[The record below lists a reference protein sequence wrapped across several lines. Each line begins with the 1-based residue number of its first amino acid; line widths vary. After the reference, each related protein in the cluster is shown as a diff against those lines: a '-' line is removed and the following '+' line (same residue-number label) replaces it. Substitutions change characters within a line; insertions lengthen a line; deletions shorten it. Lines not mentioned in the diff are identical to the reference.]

1 MDNSLKIG
9 KKTFVSAVIILF
21 ILLIGAGILTQV
33 VPMGSYKYEMV
44 NGQSTIIP
52 DSFSFTDGERL
63 PIYKWFTAPI
73 EVLFTSEGIIIIA
86 IILFLLIIGGSIH
99 ILNKVNVLKTI
110 IDSVALK
117 FNDRKYLLIR
127 LITLIF
133 MALGAFIGI
142 FEEIIPL
149 IPLIIALSLALG
161 FDVMT
166 GLGMSLLATGFGFS
180 AAVTNPFTIGIAQKI
195 AGIPVFSGI
204 GFRLIIFAS
213 TYLIISTLLVRYAK
227 KIEKKPDES
236 IKLGKKE
243 FGKEEETKK
252 ESQKAVYWFLGC
264 TGVMVLLILL
274 STVIPFLSS
283 LNLPIIGVIFLIAG
297 IGSGL
302 LSSYSLKNVLKL
314 FLKGTVTMLPGVV
327 LILLATGVKHI
338 IQSGMIMDTILYY
351 ASGKVLNATPF
362 ASVLMVYALV
372 FVLNFFIGSGSAKA
386 FIVIPIIAPLM
397 DMIGV
402 SRQLSI
408 LAFQFGDGF
417 SNILYPT
424 NAVLLIGI
432 GLAGISY
439 TKWFKWMLKYQIIVG
454 LFSILFLWIGLKMGY

>member
-21 ILLIGAGILTQV
+21 VLLIGAGILTQV
-33 VPMGSYKYEMV
+33 VPMGSYEYE
-44 NGQSTIIP
+44 IIDGEKIIIA
-52 DSFSFTDGERL
+52 DSFSFSDGDRL
-63 PIYKWFTAPI
+63 PIYKWFTAPF
-73 EVLFTSEGIIIIA
+73 EVLFADEGIIIIC

-110 IDSVALK
+110 IDSVAFK
-117 FNDRKYLLIR
+117 FNDRKYLLIK
-127 LITLIF
+127 LIVLIF
-133 MALGAFIGI
+133 MSLGAFVGI

-149 IPLIIALSLALG
+149 IPLIISLSLALG
-161 FDVMT
+161 FDVMI

-195 AGIPVFSGI
+195 AGITVFSGAGYRI
-204 GFRLIIFAS
+204 IIFIF
-213 TYLIISTLLVRYAK
+213 TYLILSFLLVRYAK
-227 KIEKKPDES
+227 KVEKKPDKS
-236 IKLGKKE
+236 IQLKKK
-243 FGKEEETKK
+243 GSKE
-252 ESQKAVYWFLGC
+252 AVYWFVGC
-264 TGVMVLLILL
+264 TGLMILLILL
-274 STVIPFLSS
+274 SPVIPLISS
-283 LNLPIIGVIFLIAG
+283 LNLPIIGVLFLISG

-302 LSSYSLKNVLKL
+302 LSSHSLKDVLKL
-314 FLKGTVTMLPGVV
+314 FIDGTVTMLPGVV
-327 LILLATGVKHI
+327 LILLATGVKHV
-338 IQSGMIMDTILYY
+338 IQSGMIMDSILYY
-351 ASGKVLNATPF
+351 ASERVMDATPF
-362 ASVLMVYALV
+362 ASILMVYLLV
-372 FVLNFFIGSGSAKA
+372 FILNFFIGSGSAKA

-402 SRQLSI
+402 SRQMSI

-439 TKWFKWMLKYQIIVG
+439 TKWFKWMFKYQIIMG
-454 LFSILFLWIGLKMGY
+454 LFSILFLWIGLQIGY

>member
-9 KKTFVSAVIILF
+9 KKTFVSAAIILF
-21 ILLIGAGILTQV
+21 VLLICSGILTQI

-44 NGQSTIIP
+44 NGQKTIIA
-52 DSFSFTDGERL
+52 DSFSYLDGARL

-73 EVLFTSEGIIIIA
+73 EVLFTDEGIIIIA

-99 ILNKVNVLKTI
+99 ILNKINVLKTI
-110 IDSVALK
+110 IDNVALK
-117 FNDRKYLLIR
+117 FKDRKYLLIR
-127 LITLIF
+127 LIVLIF
-133 MALGAFIGI
+133 MLLGAFIGI

-204 GFRLIIFAS
+204 GYRLIIFVC
-213 TYLIISTLLVRYAK
+213 TYLVLSTLLVRYAK
-227 KIEKKPDES
+227 KIEKSPDES
-236 IKLGKKE
+236 AKLEEKNFKKQE
-243 FGKEEETKK
+243 SSEKG
-252 ESQKAVYWFLGC
+252 SQKAVYWFLGC
-264 TGVMVLLILL
+264 TGFMVLLILL

-283 LNLPIIGVIFLIAG
+283 LNLPIIGIMFLIAG

-302 LSSYSLKNVLKL
+302 LSSYSLKDVLKL

-351 ASGKVLNATPF
+351 ASGKVMNASPF
-362 ASVLMVYALV
+362 TSVLMVYLLV

-386 FIVIPIIAPLM
+386 FIVIPIITPLM

-439 TKWFKWMLKYQIIVG
+439 TKWFKWMLKYQLIVG